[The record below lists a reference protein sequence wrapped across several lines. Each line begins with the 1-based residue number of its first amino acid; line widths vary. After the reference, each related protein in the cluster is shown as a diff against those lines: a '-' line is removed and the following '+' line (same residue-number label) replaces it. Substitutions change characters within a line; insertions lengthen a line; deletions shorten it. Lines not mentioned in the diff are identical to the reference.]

1 MGGRSTNSRR
11 RAWTV
16 AGLAIYAVFLLA
28 APFEHHDLLCHI
40 KTPQHCTSC
49 SSSLVGSDPGT
60 LSVAGTS
67 QLCDAGFATAFHIL
81 PESTLLAV
89 HSTGRSPPHTL

>member
-1 MGGRSTNSRR
+1 MLAGSIKSRR
-11 RAWTV
+11 QAWTV
-16 AGLAIYAVFLLA
+16 AGVAIYAVFLLA

-60 LSVAGTS
+60 LAVATTS
-67 QLCDAGFATAFHIL
+67 QLCDAGFANAFHIL

-89 HSTGRSPPHTL
+89 RSTGRSPPRTI